1 MGGGGGH
8 SHSPLD
14 VIDSLTTS
22 QHKVVHFLSGFL
34 QHVQQPNY
42 LETVI
47 IFKSSIF
54 KVQSRL
60 NFSEKLK
67 IQV

>member
-22 QHKVVHFLSGFL
+22 QHKVVHFLSGFFTARFGSYFL
-34 QHVQQPNY
+34 H
-42 LETVI
+42 LT
-47 IFKSSIF
+47 F
-54 KVQSRL
+54 
-60 NFSEKLK
+60 
-67 IQV
+67 

>member
-34 QHVQQPNY
+34 QHVQQLH
-42 LETVI
+42 LEA
-47 IFKSSIF
+47 IFYI
-54 KVQSRL
+54 
-60 NFSEKLK
+60 
-67 IQV
+67 